1 MDFKL
6 VFQKLLA
13 AFDRSGVRYALI
25 GGFAMGLWGAGRST
39 VDIDFLADRDDLAQ
53 IDAIMKKLGYQCRF
67 RTENVAQYVSPLNV
81 FGEVD
86 FLYAFRP
93 VSLGMLKRAGKK
105 EIFNGAL
112 KIRVLKP
119 EDIIGLK
126 LQAINNDPGRKKQDL
141 PDIEALMELHKN
153 KLDWKLLKKYFGMFE
168 MVELY
173 KKLNQ
178 SYGK

>member
-6 VFQKLLA
+6 VLQKLLV
-13 AFDRSGVRYALI
+13 AFDRSGVKYALI

-39 VDIDFLADRDDLAQ
+39 VDIDFLADRDDIDQ
-53 IDAIMKKLGYQCRF
+53 IDVIMKKLGYQCRF
-67 RTENVAQYVSPLNV
+67 QTENVGQYVSDLNV

-126 LQAINNDPGRKKQDL
+126 LQAINNDPVRQKQDL
-141 PDIEALMELHKN
+141 PDIEALMSLHRN
-153 KLDWKLLKKYFGMFE
+153 KLDWKLLKKYFSMFE
-168 MVELY
+168 MANVYNKLY
-173 KKLNQ
+173 R
-178 SYGK
+178 SYGL